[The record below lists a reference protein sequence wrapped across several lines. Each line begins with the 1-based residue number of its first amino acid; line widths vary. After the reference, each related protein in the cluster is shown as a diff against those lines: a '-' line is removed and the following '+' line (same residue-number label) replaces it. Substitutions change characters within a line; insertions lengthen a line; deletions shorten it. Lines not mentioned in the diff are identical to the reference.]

1 MNLSSKELK
10 LESIQEIENHSFA
23 YRVIFS
29 VNVRYYSQVV
39 TGQLSTEVDL
49 FQGRRKRSPH
59 YDRIEADA
67 RKQAC
72 SVLENALRQKHS
84 PLALCSTS
92 GDGDSVS
99 SSSVVH

>member
-10 LESIQEIENHSFA
+10 LESIQEIENHRFA
-23 YRVIFS
+23 DRVIFS
-29 VNVRYYSQVV
+29 INVRYYSQGV

-49 FQGRRKRSPH
+49 FHGNRRKSQD

-67 RKQAC
+67 RKQVC

-92 GDGDSVS
+92 WDGDSVS